1 MNRRDD
7 RAGHLFAT
15 NPKEDVRS
23 CAYGQLTRDLLR
35 TNEQA
40 RARQYL

>member
-15 NPKEDVRS
+15 NSEEGVRS
-23 CAYGQLTRDLLR
+23 RAYGQLMRDALR
-35 TNEQA
+35 TNEPA
-40 RARQYL
+40 RARQYS